1 MVEDECFACKEV
13 FRMEDVV
20 CEIAD
25 HWYKELG
32 VMTDADDGR
41 LKVKGERDSETGNTN
56 TVGYMMEVAGEL
68 KRLLHTA
75 KRRVGKCCPKPK
87 KLKLLV
93 LGMRSALLCSC
104 P

>member
-20 CEIAD
+20 CEIIAD

-41 LKVKGERDSETGNTN
+41 L
-56 TVGYMMEVAGEL
+56 
-68 KRLLHTA
+68 
-75 KRRVGKCCPKPK
+75 
-87 KLKLLV
+87 
-93 LGMRSALLCSC
+93 
-104 P
+104 

>member
-1 MVEDECFACKEV
+1 MFRMQREV

-41 LKVKGERDSETGNTN
+41 LKVKETPKRVILIQLDT
-56 TVGYMMEVAGEL
+56 GYMMEVAGEL
-68 KRLLHTA
+68 
-75 KRRVGKCCPKPK
+75 
-87 KLKLLV
+87 
-93 LGMRSALLCSC
+93 
-104 P
+104 